1 VDVALDLTR
10 PSQESPEIVALSP
23 HEFPEFQESNLLHLD
38 AGIGFDPPQ
47 QIRAAPRSEAVPF
60 RRVPQEADRVLHG
73 DIIIT
78 KCNLDYAWQQMKVS
92 KVTVPRLA
100 AKGLDCILAVW
111 AMQQNAGPSLRSG

>member
-1 VDVALDLTR
+1 M
-10 PSQESPEIVALSP
+10 S
-23 HEFPEFQESNLLHLD
+23 
-38 AGIGFDPPQ
+38 
-47 QIRAAPRSEAVPF
+47 
-60 RRVPQEADRVLHG
+60 PQEADRVLHG

-92 KVTVPRLA
+92 KVTVSRLA